1 MPYLLVNGAELS
13 GELLL
18 FDVDGTLVDDEDRYM
33 SLAALRFDEIG
44 KHAGRDAAENW
55 APLGGYDYANKKLDM
70 AGAIAKAARR
80 EDMALAAA
88 GIYLTGK
95 GWHEARALAEA
106 AYADADAVQVRD
118 YTPKLFPGIEMSL
131 RQLAKAGFK
140 LGIATNGST
149 NITSEL
155 FNIFRIR
162 ELFDVIVGSEDAVNP
177 KPSPDLLLAACNKA
191 DISTAKTIYIG
202 DQSVDAEAAKAAGMS
217 VCIIVGKAEVLASAF
232 VRRVPSV
239 ADLRAHP

>member
-1 MPYLLVNGAELS
+1 MPYLLVNNAELS

-33 SLAALRFDEIG
+33 SLAALRFDAIV
-44 KHAGRDAAENW
+44 KRAGRNAAEKW

-95 GWHEARALAEA
+95 GWHEARALAEV
-106 AYADADAVQVRD
+106 AYADADAVQMRD
-118 YTPKLFPGIEMSL
+118 YTPKLFPRTEKSL
-131 RQLAKAGFK
+131 KQLSKAGFK
-140 LGIATNGST
+140 LGIATNGS
-149 NITSEL
+149 NKITSEL
-155 FNIFRIR
+155 LNILRVK
-162 ELFDVIVGSEDAVNP
+162 ELFDVIVGSEDATNP
-177 KPSPDLLLAACNKA
+177 KPSPDLLLAACKKA

-202 DQSVDAEAAKAAGMS
+202 DQSVDSEAAKAAGMP
-217 VCIIVGKAEVLASAF
+217 VCIIVGKAKVLESAY
-232 VRRVPSV
+232 VRRIPSV